1 MDINFLRQLVS
12 ERLNTVDIPNGWGKP
27 TLGPNTTGL
36 GQVFW
41 YEIKDKNNQ
50 YSLQE
55 LREMQEYIVSPLF
68 KSVKGV
74 EEVIGWGGKEKQ
86 YDVLIDTKK
95 LQSLNITYD
104 DVVQA
109 LQRSNIA
116 AGGQYLE
123 FNKEQYL
130 IRGAGLYKNIDD
142 IKNSVIKS
150 QNGQAIVIQDV
161 AKVQIGSM
169 PRFGAIS
176 IDGKE
181 AVIGMV
187 LQRTETNA
195 AKVVE
200 LLKEKILTVNS
211 TLPDGVEIN
220 PIYDRSEITL
230 KAVNTMTSALTSGV
244 VLVAIVLFL
253 FLFELRSAFIVI
265 LSLPVSLLIAFLL
278 MEYFGLS
285 ANLMSLSG
293 LAIAVGMIVDGTI
306 VIVENTFRKLHDEK
320 DKSKFEIVAEST
332 KEVATPVTFAIL
344 VIAAVFIPLL
354 SLGGLA
360 GKLYSPMAINIVFV
374 MLGSLAVALILVPV
388 LTYLLLKPAKS
399 SDNSIMKKIKHGY
412 SPILVFAL
420 NNAKSFL

>member
-1 MDINFLRQLVS
+1 M
-12 ERLNTVDIPNGWGKP
+12 
-27 TLGPNTTGL
+27 
-36 GQVFW
+36 
-41 YEIKDKNNQ
+41 
-50 YSLQE
+50 
-55 LREMQEYIVSPLF
+55 
-68 KSVKGV
+68 
-74 EEVIGWGGKEKQ
+74 
-86 YDVLIDTKK
+86 
-95 LQSLNITYD
+95 
-104 DVVQA
+104 
-109 LQRSNIA
+109 
-116 AGGQYLE
+116 
-123 FNKEQYL
+123 
-130 IRGAGLYKNIDD
+130 
-142 IKNSVIKS
+142 IKS

-420 NNAKSFL
+420 NNAKKLFIGISALFFICVALLSFQGREFVPFQLID

>member
-1 MDINFLRQLVS
+1 MLDKLIDLSLKYRLLVIVLFISICALGFRAYKNIPVDAFPDITPKQVVIYTESPGNSAEDIEKLITYLIESAMSGMAGVEMITSNSIFGLSYVSIFFEDDMDINFLRQLVS

-200 LLKEKILTVNS
+200 LLKEKIKSISLELFNS
-211 TLPDGVEIN
+211 NETL
-220 PIYDRSEITL
+220 SITT
-230 KAVNTMTSALTSGV
+230 NH
-244 VLVAIVLFL
+244 
-253 FLFELRSAFIVI
+253 
-265 LSLPVSLLIAFLL
+265 IA
-278 MEYFGLS
+278 
-285 ANLMSLSG
+285 
-293 LAIAVGMIVDGTI
+293 
-306 VIVENTFRKLHDEK
+306 K
-320 DKSKFEIVAEST
+320 
-332 KEVATPVTFAIL
+332 
-344 VIAAVFIPLL
+344 
-354 SLGGLA
+354 SLGISVGN
-360 GKLYSPMAINIVFV
+360 LYYHYKF
-374 MLGSLAVALILVPV
+374 
-388 LTYLLLKPAKS
+388 
-399 SDNSIMKKIKHGY
+399 
-412 SPILVFAL
+412 
-420 NNAKSFL
+420 

>member
-142 IKNSVIKS
+142 IK
-150 QNGQAIVIQDV
+150 IV
-161 AKVQIGSM
+161 
-169 PRFGAIS
+169 
-176 IDGKE
+176 
-181 AVIGMV
+181 
-187 LQRTETNA
+187 
-195 AKVVE
+195 
-200 LLKEKILTVNS
+200 
-211 TLPDGVEIN
+211 
-220 PIYDRSEITL
+220 
-230 KAVNTMTSALTSGV
+230 
-244 VLVAIVLFL
+244 
-253 FLFELRSAFIVI
+253 
-265 LSLPVSLLIAFLL
+265 
-278 MEYFGLS
+278 
-285 ANLMSLSG
+285 
-293 LAIAVGMIVDGTI
+293 
-306 VIVENTFRKLHDEK
+306 
-320 DKSKFEIVAEST
+320 
-332 KEVATPVTFAIL
+332 
-344 VIAAVFIPLL
+344 
-354 SLGGLA
+354 
-360 GKLYSPMAINIVFV
+360 
-374 MLGSLAVALILVPV
+374 
-388 LTYLLLKPAKS
+388 
-399 SDNSIMKKIKHGY
+399 
-412 SPILVFAL
+412 
-420 NNAKSFL
+420 

>member
-1 MDINFLRQLVS
+1 
-12 ERLNTVDIPNGWGKP
+12 
-27 TLGPNTTGL
+27 
-36 GQVFW
+36 
-41 YEIKDKNNQ
+41 
-50 YSLQE
+50 
-55 LREMQEYIVSPLF
+55 MQEYIVSPLF

-265 LSLPVSLLIAFLL
+265 LSLPVSLLIAFYLW
-278 MEYFGLS
+278 S
-285 ANLMSLSG
+285 
-293 LAIAVGMIVDGTI
+293 
-306 VIVENTFRKLHDEK
+306 
-320 DKSKFEIVAEST
+320 
-332 KEVATPVTFAIL
+332 IL
-344 VIAAVFIPLL
+344 
-354 SLGGLA
+354 
-360 GKLYSPMAINIVFV
+360 
-374 MLGSLAVALILVPV
+374 
-388 LTYLLLKPAKS
+388 
-399 SDNSIMKKIKHGY
+399 D
-412 SPILVFAL
+412 
-420 NNAKSFL
+420 

>member
-1 MDINFLRQLVS
+1 
-12 ERLNTVDIPNGWGKP
+12 
-27 TLGPNTTGL
+27 
-36 GQVFW
+36 
-41 YEIKDKNNQ
+41 
-50 YSLQE
+50 
-55 LREMQEYIVSPLF
+55 MQEYIVSPLF

-187 LQRTETNA
+187 LQRKNF
-195 AKVVE
+195 
-200 LLKEKILTVNS
+200 NS
-211 TLPDGVEIN
+211 
-220 PIYDRSEITL
+220 
-230 KAVNTMTSALTSGV
+230 
-244 VLVAIVLFL
+244 
-253 FLFELRSAFIVI
+253 
-265 LSLPVSLLIAFLL
+265 
-278 MEYFGLS
+278 
-285 ANLMSLSG
+285 
-293 LAIAVGMIVDGTI
+293 
-306 VIVENTFRKLHDEK
+306 
-320 DKSKFEIVAEST
+320 
-332 KEVATPVTFAIL
+332 
-344 VIAAVFIPLL
+344 
-354 SLGGLA
+354 
-360 GKLYSPMAINIVFV
+360 
-374 MLGSLAVALILVPV
+374 
-388 LTYLLLKPAKS
+388 
-399 SDNSIMKKIKHGY
+399 
-412 SPILVFAL
+412 
-420 NNAKSFL
+420 